1 MHVGPAR
8 SSAEQA
14 AIGGGRLDM
23 VLSAYETSYHL
34 ALVVAFG
41 IVLGGVAVV
50 FWWPWLRHYRR
61 SGGFARHWR
70 DRIGPVGTV
79 GGAG

>member
-1 MHVGPAR
+1 
-8 SSAEQA
+8 
-14 AIGGGRLDM
+14 M
-23 VLSAYETSYHL
+23 VLSAYETSYHLTLIL

-50 FWWPWLRHYRR
+50 FGWSWLRHYRR
-61 SGGFARHWR
+61 SGGFAGHRR
-70 DRIGPVGTV
+70 DRTGPVGTV